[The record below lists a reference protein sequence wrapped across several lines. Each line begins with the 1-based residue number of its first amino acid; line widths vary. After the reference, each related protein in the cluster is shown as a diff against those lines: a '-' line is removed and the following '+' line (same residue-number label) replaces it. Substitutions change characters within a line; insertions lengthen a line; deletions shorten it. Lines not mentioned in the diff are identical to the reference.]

1 MSKITR
7 VLVTVYAALFAVV
20 GLGFWAA
27 PALLAQRFNVEGL
40 GISGLSTIRADLGG
54 LFLTLAG
61 LCFVGVQTRRRSLL
75 IAAALMLS
83 AIVVGRL
90 IGWATSGELAGLA
103 GMLAIEIVGVAVL
116 AAHVR
121 TLKLWPDEAPP
132 KFLKTLAAVAAVL
145 LAIGG
150 LVAIAGHTPAVQDRL
165 FARASEAAI
174 QRNNAALLKDDALR
188 VALCGTSSPLPS
200 PKRAK
205 ACVAVIAGGKMWI
218 VDSGPESTENLM
230 QWGIPLDRVAGVL
243 ITHFHSDH
251 IGDLDELNLQTWVAG
266 RPAQLAVYGG
276 PGVEQVVA
284 GFNAAYAQDET
295 YRTAHHT
302 AALLPPATATMVG
315 HPVAMPATG
324 PRTAV
329 VHDDGQ
335 LKITAIETNHAPVAP
350 AYAYRFEYKGRS
362 VVVTGDTT
370 TDPRLIAGSRGADI
384 LFSEALNRDMV
395 RTMERTARAA
405 GRDRIAHIM
414 ADIQSYHIAPDEA
427 ADVANK
433 AGVKLLVL
441 YHLIPSP
448 DNFMARRIF
457 TRGLDGA
464 RRGEWDLAEDG
475 SLYTLPVGSRD
486 FRIGRVQPVMRLP

>member
-20 GLGFWAA
+20 GLGFWIA
-27 PALLAQRFNVEGL
+27 PALLAQRFNIEGL

-90 IGWATSGELAGLA
+90 IGWATSGELTGLA
-103 GMLAIEIVGVAVL
+103 GMLAVEIVGVAVL

-121 TLKLWPDEAPP
+121 TLKLWPDEGPP
-132 KFLKTLAAVAAVL
+132 KFLRTLATAAAVL
-145 LAIGG
+145 LAAGG
-150 LVAIAGHTPAVQDRL
+150 LLAIAGHTPAVQDRL
-165 FARASEAAI
+165 FQRASQAAI

-200 PKRAK
+200 KRAK
-205 ACVAVIAGGKMWI
+205 ACVAVIAGGRMWI

-230 QWGIPLDRVAGVL
+230 QWGVPLDRVAGVL
-243 ITHFHSDH
+243 LTHFHSDH

-266 RPAQLAVYGG
+266 RPSQLAVYGG
-276 PGVEQVVA
+276 PGIEQVVA
-284 GFNAAYAQDET
+284 GFNTAYAQDEA

-302 AALLPPATATMVG
+302 AALLPPATATMVAR
-315 HPVAMPATG
+315 PVAMPAAG

-335 LKITAIETNHAPVAP
+335 LRITAIETNHAPVSP
-350 AYAYRFEYKGRS
+350 AYAYRFDYKGRS

-370 TDPRLIAGSRGADI
+370 ADPRLIAGSRGADVM
-384 LFSEALNRDMV
+384 LSEALNRDMV

-414 ADIQSYHIAPDEA
+414 ADIQSYHISPEEA

-441 YHLIPSP
+441 YHLIPAP

-457 TRGLDGA
+457 TRGMDGA
-464 RRGEWDLAEDG
+464 RRGEWDMAEDG
-475 SLYTLPVGSRD
+475 SLYTLPLGSRD

>member
-1 MSKITR
+1 MNKITR

-20 GLGFWAA
+20 GLGFWLA
-27 PALLAQRFNVEGL
+27 PALLAQRFNIEGL

-61 LCFVGVQTRRRSLL
+61 LCFVGVQTKRRSLL
-75 IAAALMLS
+75 VAAALMLS
-83 AIVVGRL
+83 AIVIGRL
-90 IGWATSGELAGLA
+90 IGWATSGELTGLA
-103 GMLAIEIVGVAVL
+103 GMLAVEIIGIAVL
-116 AAHVR
+116 AAHIR

-132 KFLKTLAAVAAVL
+132 KFLKTLATAAAVVL
-145 LAIGG
+145 VAGG
-150 LVAIAGHTPAVQDRL
+150 LVAIAGHTPAVQDKL
-165 FARASEAAI
+165 FERVSHDTI
-174 QRNNAALLKDDALR
+174 RRNNAALLKDDALR

-200 PKRAK
+200 DKRAK
-205 ACVAVIAGGKMWI
+205 ACVAVFAAGKIWI

-230 QWGIPLDRVAGVL
+230 QWSVPLNRVAGVL

-266 RPAQLAVYGG
+266 RPGQLAVYGG

-284 GFNAAYAQDET
+284 GFNTAYAQDEV

-302 AALLPPATATMVG
+302 AAILPPANGTMAA

-329 VHDDGQ
+329 VYDDGQ
-335 LKITAIETNHAPVAP
+335 LKITAIETNHAPVSP
-350 AYAYRFEYKGRS
+350 AYAYRFDYKGRS

-370 TDPRLIAGSRGADI
+370 ADPRLVAGSRGADI

-395 RTMERTARAA
+395 RTMEKSARDA

-414 ADIQSYHIAPDEA
+414 ADIQSYHIAPEEA

-457 TRGLDGA
+457 TRGMDGA
-464 RRGEWDLAEDG
+464 RRGDWDLAEDG

-486 FRIGRVQPVMRLP
+486 FRIGRVQPAMP